1 MKYIYVRL
9 FIIASIKIRLETT
22 FSFGDWLNKFYKNHV
37 MKFYAA
43 LRNEEM
49 SDISIL
55 ASYQL
60 RPTFCRGLIYKKKK
74 TKKLPTKRNLK

>member
-1 MKYIYVRL
+1 
-9 FIIASIKIRLETT
+9 
-22 FSFGDWLNKFYKNHV
+22 